1 MKKRLINWIIKVRN
15 KILFRLG
22 NGTSGIWGLNHG
34 EEWED
39 ATFDTILF
47 HWIMKNPLRQ
57 AVKLMPDIPQ
67 PWLDGLTGTQRLLY
81 EIGKEKWY
89 DCDKSQNR
97 KDQFWKPFLYA
108 LILWQHDEVMEPFDR
123 VFYEVLT
130 KRDEFFIRVDRLDPA
145 NWYMD
150 DNPKKPF
157 ETDIKKS
164 DCGTR
169 QGRIQRIEMEDPAVR
184 YNTIMPDKVIVLEER
199 PARNFVCLR
208 KPDGA
213 LYYVLINRHKYI
225 QTVGG
230 GYGFA
235 VLGRHDVLLDAIMA
249 AQKIEELKE

>member
-1 MKKRLINWIIKVRN
+1 MKQQVFSWLIKIRNRILKWIA
-15 KILFRLG
+15 
-22 NGTSGIWGLNHG
+22 TSDQITGLNKSP
-34 EEWED
+34 EWD
-39 ATFDTILF
+39 AANVETILF

-67 PWLDGLTGTQRLLY
+67 PWLDGLTGTQRILY

-97 KDQFWKPFLYA
+97 IDQFWKPFCYA
-108 LILWQHDEVMEPFDR
+108 LVLWQHDEVMEPFDR
-123 VFYEVLT
+123 LFYEVLA
-130 KRDEFFIRVDRLDPA
+130 KRDDFFIRVDRLDPD

-150 DNPKKPF
+150 DNPKITPKPH
-157 ETDIKKS
+157 IGS
-164 DCGTR
+164 
-169 QGRIQRIEMEDPAVR
+169 QGRCQRIEMEDPAVR
-184 YNTIMPDKVIVLEER
+184 YDTLMPDKVIVLEER

-208 KPDGA
+208 KPNGA
-213 LYYVLINRHKYI
+213 LYYVMINRHKYI

-235 VLGRHDVLLDAIMA
+235 VIGRHDVLLDAIMA

>member
-1 MKKRLINWIIKVRN
+1 MKQQFFDWLIRVRN
-15 KILFRLG
+15 RILRWIATSDKI
-22 NGTSGIWGLNHG
+22 TGLNG
-34 EEWED
+34 KPDWD
-39 ATFDTILF
+39 AANFETIMF

-67 PWLDGLTGTQRLLY
+67 PWLDGLTGSRRMLY
-81 EIGKEKWY
+81 EIGKEKWH

-97 KDQFWKPFLYA
+97 KDQFWKPFCYA
-108 LILWQHDEVMEPFDR
+108 LVLWQHDEVMEPFDR
-123 VFYEVLT
+123 LFYEILA
-130 KRDEFFIRVDRLDPA
+130 KRDDFFIRVDRLDPN

-150 DNPKKPF
+150 VNPKISPIF
-157 ETDIKKS
+157 ICPNHPRNGS
-164 DCGTR
+164 HP
-169 QGRIQRIEMEDPAVR
+169 GRCQRIEMEDPAVR
-184 YNTIMPDKVIVLEER
+184 YNTLFPDKVIVLEER